1 MKPIFKL
8 KDLIQQ
14 GSSAIAATSTLIGQG
29 MVAIDCSEVES
40 LTEEQLTQLFSGIPD
55 NWDFIEL
62 AEVFDTNTFSD
73 TLAQQFSEWCD
84 RRHGRQPH
92 PQPLRLGQLPDA
104 SYADAGSDRSS
115 QERGVREQK
124 ALDIFKLRDEVIG
137 DYRNYIE
144 SFLEIRDRRV
154 AEFVRQELDKG
165 YLWRDPLIQINPA
178 YKKGADID
186 ALINEGI
193 LNSECKKYF
202 PGFHF
207 YYHQEQAFRCAK
219 RNEPYVVTT
228 GTGSG
233 KSLSYVV
240 PIINDLLQN
249 PQLKG
254 IRAILVY
261 PMNALI
267 NSQEEEF
274 KKFIDRVPNSNI
286 RVARYTGQETLSQK
300 SDIQNN
306 PPHILLTNYVMLELM
321 LSRVH
326 EQKLV
331 QSPILKYLV
340 LDELHTYRGRQGAD
354 VAMVIR
360 KLRQI
365 SHKAKKDSDIPILCI
380 GTSATMSTEGDRT
393 NRQTTVANV
402 ASKLF
407 GVEVKA
413 NNVIDETLEP
423 AITRPQPTTEELT
436 DCLQTGLPTE
446 EKQTSE
452 AFLQHPLSSWIE
464 MNFGLA
470 EEDGHLIRRTPIA
483 LSQGSQELSKVTGV
497 DKTICSDTLKQMFFW
512 SSRSKKGL
520 PFRLHQFISQGGSVY
535 ATLESKE
542 KRYLTLEGQYKTT
555 GDRLLFP
562 LVFCRECGQDY
573 YAVRY
578 NTDKEEITPL
588 LPIAIDNDGD
598 EDIEEGYLTIDEP
611 DLWSDAD
618 LDSLPDNWFKETKRY
633 GRTVKK
639 EYEKFVPHK
648 LYIYPNGTIEKR
660 AVADSQAN
668 KSIPFWFIP
677 KPFLTCLN
685 CGIVYDKKPKEYTKL
700 ARLSSEGRSTSTTLL
715 CLSSVTRLKETQA
728 ISPEAAKIL
737 TDGTSPGGDLQGRV
751 LSFTDNRQ
759 DASLQA
765 GHFNDFVQ
773 TSFLRATL
781 NGALQEKQRLTHS
794 DLAAVVVQQMGLSQS
809 EYADQPAEYGAGKK
823 RNQRVFE
830 QLIEYRLYE
839 DLRRGWRII
848 QPNLEQC
855 GLLEIEYDE
864 LESVCGDRNA
874 WTKYPYSVLL
884 QATPEQRYTVVRTF
898 LDYFR
903 KQLAVDA
910 ELLQS
915 DNLEKLTREV
925 SQALNYKWK
934 FDREERLH
942 EAKWATITKGDS
954 KDKNKVK
961 LTGQSKIGRFLKSN
975 RAWSWLNA
983 SLSEPE
989 YQQLIT
995 SLINTLKDYGYL
1007 KQNRKNEIQLR
1018 IDSIVWKS
1026 SNSDRLAVD
1035 ILSSKRLQG
1044 KEEQGRKVNQ
1054 FFQNFYSSNAQTIKT
1069 MEGREHT
1076 GQVNYGNRKEREDK
1090 FRNGKLSTLFCSPTM
1105 ELGIDIS
1112 DLSIV
1117 HLRNVP
1123 PSPANYAQRSGRAG
1137 RGGQNALVVT
1147 YAAAGS
1153 PHDQYFYQR
1162 QQQMVAGVVVPPKLE
1177 LANQDLIKSHVY
1189 SLWLSYTGVDLGDSM
1204 NKILDLDKD
1213 GYPLQK
1219 DIKAHLNLDTNSLQQ
1234 CFEDL
1239 DCVLSDRFCQTDFN
1253 RINWYSREWLK
1264 DTLNNA
1270 FYEFNRACQ
1279 RWRDLYKDAD
1289 LQLIKAREVID
1300 RHSRGSITE
1309 KERKEAE
1316 SLAKEAQRQKDLLVG
1331 QSQGN
1336 NNSQFDFY
1344 PYRYFASE
1352 GFLPGFNFPR
1362 LPIRAYIRAKDKGEF
1377 ISRPR
1382 IIAIRELAPTNV
1394 LYYEGNKYQVNKTR
1408 IPVKGVTYN
1417 RVAICHHC
1425 GYFHDGQD
1433 FIRNTCANCGQKL
1446 SQDDKGN
1453 PAKLTQVLEM
1463 DNAIA
1468 RRTNRI
1474 TCDEEERLK
1483 YGYQLITHFRYA
1495 KDKQQV
1501 VTITDSEGTEE
1512 LLRLTYGET
1521 ADIWRINQ
1529 GLTRSKEKGFKLDPT
1544 SGEWVSNEKNQST
1557 EGIDNNV
1564 QLMVKDTSNVL
1575 IIEPQALPEKDTE
1588 AFIITLQ
1595 YTLERA
1601 IQALYKLEN
1610 DELASERVGKGR
1622 YLLFWEAAEG
1632 GAGVLSQIL
1641 EDPTSFQ
1648 KLAREALDICHF
1660 IEPKENCAQACY
1672 QCLLSY
1678 RNQFDHPYLNR
1689 HLIGEFL
1696 QQLKYSQVAIEQDTR
1711 SRAEQYQRLLK
1722 QTDPNSEFERVVLK
1736 AIYEQG
1742 IKLPDSAQELILEAN
1757 CKPDFIYRKAK
1768 IAIFCDGSVHNSPE
1782 QQKRDRVQRENLQ
1795 WDFGYQVIEL
1805 NYKQDWRST
1814 LESLRSQV
1822 QNT

>member
-1 MKPIFKL
+1 MKPTFKL

-14 GSSAIAATSTLIGQG
+14 GESAITQCQPEGLIAATSTLIGQG

-62 AEVFDTNTFSD
+62 AEVFDIDTFSD
-73 TLAQQFSEWCD
+73 TLAQQFSEYCD
-84 RRHGRQPH
+84 RKHGRIDLTPS
-92 PQPLRLGQLPDA
+92 PSPD
-104 SYADAGSDRSS
+104 R
-115 QERGVREQK
+115 RGEQK

-144 SFLEIRDRRV
+144 SFLEIRDRRIE
-154 AEFVRQELDKG
+154 EFVKQELDRG
-165 YLWRDPLIQINPA
+165 HLWRDPLIQINPA

-193 LNSECKKYF
+193 LHSECKKYF

-254 IRAILVY
+254 VRAILVY

-286 RVARYTGQETLSQK
+286 RVARYTGQENLSQK

-326 EQKLV
+326 ERELV

-365 SHKAKKDSDIPILCI
+365 SYKAKQGEDIPILCI

-393 NRQTTVANV
+393 NRHTTVANV

-407 GVEVKA
+407 GVEVKSA
-413 NNVIDETLEP
+413 NVIDETLEP

-436 DCLQTGLPTE
+436 ECLQTGLPIE
-446 EKQTSE
+446 EQQTSE

-470 EEDGHLIRRTPIA
+470 KEDGHLIRRTPIA
-483 LSQGSQELSKVTGV
+483 LSDGSAKLSELTGV
-497 DKTICSDTLKQMFFW
+497 DAEICSDTLKQMFFW
-512 SSRSKKGL
+512 SSRIKQGL

-578 NTDKEEITPL
+578 NTDKDEITPL
-588 LPIAIDNDGD
+588 LPIAIDHDSD
-598 EDIEEGYLTIDEP
+598 EDIEEGYLTLDEP

-618 LDSLPDNWFKETKRY
+618 RDLLPDNWFKETKRY

-639 EYEKFVPHK
+639 EYQKFIPQK
-648 LYIYPNGTIEKR
+648 LNIYPNGTIER
-660 AVADSQAN
+660 EETADSETKN
-668 KSIPFWFIP
+668 LTSFWFIP

-773 TSFLRATL
+773 TSFLRASL
-781 NGALQEKQRLTHS
+781 NGALQAKQKLTHS

-809 EYADQPAEYGAGKK
+809 EYAEQPAEHGVGKK
-823 RNQRVFE
+823 RNQQVFE
-830 QLIEYRLYE
+830 RLLEYRLYE
-839 DLRRGWRII
+839 DLRRGWRIV

-864 LESVCGDRNA
+864 LEAVCRDRTA

-884 QATPEQRYTVVRTF
+884 QATPEQRHAVVKTF
-898 LDYFR
+898 LDYLR
-903 KQLAVDA
+903 KQLAIDA

-915 DNLEKLTREV
+915 ENLDKLRRDVT
-925 SQALNYKWK
+925 QALNYKWK

-942 EAKWATITKGDS
+942 EAKWATFTVGDS
-954 KDKNKVK
+954 KDKSKIK
-961 LTGQSKIGRFLKSN
+961 LTASSKIGRFLKSD

-995 SLINTLKDYGYL
+995 SLINTLRDYGYL
-1007 KQNRKNEIQLR
+1007 KQNSKNEIQLR

-1026 SNSDRLAVD
+1026 SNSKHLD
-1035 ILSSKRLQG
+1035 IDLLNSKRLQG

-1054 FFQNFYSSNAQTIKT
+1054 FFQSFYSSNAQTIKT

-1076 GQVNYGNRKEREDK
+1076 GQVNYYNRKEREEK

-1112 DLSIV
+1112 DLSVV

-1177 LANQDLIKSHVY
+1177 LANQDLVKSHVY

-1204 NKILDLDKD
+1204 NKILDLNKD
-1213 GYPLQK
+1213 GYPLQE
-1219 DIKAHLNLDTNSLQQ
+1219 DIKAHLNLDAKSLQQ

-1239 DCVLSDRFCQTDFN
+1239 DRVLSDRFCQTDFN
-1253 RINWYSREWLK
+1253 RVNWYSSDWLE
-1264 DTLNNA
+1264 DTLKNA
-1270 FYEFNRACQ
+1270 IHEFDRACQ
-1279 RWRDLYKDAD
+1279 RWRNLYKDAD

-1309 KERKEAE
+1309 QERKEAE

-1331 QSQGN
+1331 QSQGK

-1362 LPIRAYIRAKDKGEF
+1362 LPIRAYIRAGDKGEF

-1425 GYFHDGQD
+1425 GYFHDGED
-1433 FIRNTCANCGQKL
+1433 FIRNICANCGQKL
-1446 SQDDKGN
+1446 SQDDRGN

-1468 RRTNRI
+1468 RRTHRI

-1483 YGYQLITHFRYA
+1483 YGYKLITHFRYA

-1501 VTITDSEGTEE
+1501 ATITANDGTE

-1529 GLTRSKEKGFKLDPT
+1529 GLTRSQEKGFKLDTT
-1544 SGEWVSNEKNQST
+1544 SGEWVSKEQDRLT
-1557 EGIDNNV
+1557 EAVDTNV
-1564 QLMVKDTSNVL
+1564 QLMVKDTSNIL
-1575 IIEPQALPEKDTE
+1575 IIEPLSFPETDTE
-1588 AFIITLQ
+1588 AFIVTLQ

-1610 DELASERVGKGR
+1610 DELASERVGKGK

-1641 EDPTSFQ
+1641 EDRTSFQ
-1648 KLAREALDICHF
+1648 RLAREALEICHF
-1660 IEPKENCAQACY
+1660 IEPKDSCAQACY

-1689 HLIGEFL
+1689 YLIHSFL
-1696 QQLKYSQVAIEQDTR
+1696 QQLTDSALVHTSSEINRE
-1711 SRAEQYQRLLK
+1711 EHYQFLLQ

-1742 IKLPDSAQELILEAN
+1742 IKLPDSAQELIPEAN
-1757 CKPDFIYRKAK
+1757 CKPDFIYKKAK
-1768 IAIFCDGSVHNSPE
+1768 IAIFCDGSVHDSEE
-1782 QQKRDRVQRENLQ
+1782 QQQRDRIQRENIE
-1795 WDFGYQVIEL
+1795 WNCGYQIIEL
-1805 NYKQDWRST
+1805 NYKQDWR
-1814 LESLRSQV
+1814 LLLKKLRSA
-1822 QNT
+1822 T